1 MYKVYSTN
9 TFKKDIIKAKKSG
22 LKINELNSVIKSIAN
37 NEILDTKY
45 KDHALKGNWIGYR
58 ECHIRPD
65 WILVY
70 RIVNE
75 KLLLV
80 LQRTGTHS
88 ELFKK

>member
-22 LKINELNSVIKSIAN
+22 LNINELNSVIKSIAN

-45 KDHALKGNWIGYR
+45 KDNALKGNWIGYR
-58 ECHIRPD
+58 ECHIRTD
-65 WILVY
+65 WIWVY

>member
-22 LKINELNSVIKSIAN
+22 LNINELNSVIKSIAN
-37 NEILDTKY
+37 NEILDTKH

>member
-22 LKINELNSVIKSIAN
+22 LNINELNSVIKSIAN

>member
-22 LKINELNSVIKSIAN
+22 LNINELNSVIKSIAN

-45 KDHALKGNWIGYR
+45 KDNAQKGNWIGYR

>member
-1 MYKVYSTN
+1 MYKLHLTKRFV
-9 TFKKDIIKAKKSG
+9 KDAKKLKPKDIEHTMEVLEKLCKNQTLEA
-22 LKINELNSVIKSIAN
+22 
-37 NEILDTKY
+37 KY

>member
-22 LKINELNSVIKSIAN
+22 LNINELNSVIKSIAN

-45 KDHALKGNWIGYR
+45 KDHALKGNWIGYK